1 MKDKNDLGKTACRD
15 SSLECYNLCHVLF
28 AISEG
33 LEFTVSR
40 VCFNLDRFG
49 FILQLGSFI

>member
-28 AISEG
+28 TISEG